1 MNFIYHIF
9 FQLQFRVCDNGLPQR
24 CANST
29 GTVTVTRNQFPPVF
43 RSTPYSRVIA
53 ETTAIGTS
61 ILTVTATDQ
70 DRIGN
75 IMYRVGTNS
84 YPFELNSVT
93 GVVSLQYDNLFY
105 GPTQYQVRDLNPACQ
120 ELLLKYFTVE
130 ERYQA
135 VKVN

>member
-1 MNFIYHIF
+1 M
-9 FQLQFRVCDNGLPQR
+9 
-24 CANST
+24 
-29 GTVTVTRNQFPPVF
+29 
-43 RSTPYSRVIA
+43 
-53 ETTAIGTS
+53 
-61 ILTVTATDQ
+61 TATDQ

-135 VKVN
+135 VKVNWSTVSIYQCGQNLVLALILLDLN